1 MHSVQALWLLPLQP
15 RALAS
20 HVHVFRAALVRV
32 ERVPCVRDFLA
43 AEAGDAETRHPC
55 PVTCVGAMQPS
66 RLVVGAAGYQSM
78 VDVVEILV
86 VGRVIHT
93 PDSS

>member
-1 MHSVQALWLLPLQP
+1 
-15 RALAS
+15 
-20 HVHVFRAALVRV
+20 
-32 ERVPCVRDFLA
+32 
-43 AEAGDAETRHPC
+43 
-55 PVTCVGAMQPS
+55 VTCVGVMQPS